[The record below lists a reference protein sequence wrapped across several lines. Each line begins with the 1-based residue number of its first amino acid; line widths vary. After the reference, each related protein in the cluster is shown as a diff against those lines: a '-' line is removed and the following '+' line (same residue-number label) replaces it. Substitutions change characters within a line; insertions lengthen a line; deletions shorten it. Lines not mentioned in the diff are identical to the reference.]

1 MYLEHI
7 ELPKIV
13 SPILLAN
20 RAANG
25 TTGQPIY
32 YFFFRVTKPIGLR
45 GLSAKAFCACN
56 SANV

>member
-20 RAANG
+20 RATNG

-32 YFFFRVTKPIGLR
+32 SFFLGVTKPIGLR
-45 GLSAKAFCACN
+45 GLSAKAFCARN